1 MENLQ
6 VPYLKKEARI
16 TFGSIIIQELQAC
29 ISLLSKDIDSTSLN
43 EKIEQKRFSDFT
55 TNEKVCMQL
64 MNIVKQAYK
73 NAEEQ
78 GMVYYSNLESTI
90 SSSLSSTSSE

>member
-1 MENLQ
+1 MDKMSI
-6 VPYLKKEARI
+6 PFLKKQAQI
-16 TFGSIIIQELQAC
+16 TFGSVVIQELQAC
-29 ISLLSKDIDSTSLN
+29 ISLLSEGVDSKGLN
-43 EKIEQKRFSDFT
+43 EKIEQKRFNDFT
-55 TNEKVCMQL
+55 INEKVCMQL

-78 GMVYYSNLESTI
+78 NMVYYSPIESII